1 MNTANRNTLWASIV
15 AEELYRSGVR
25 TICISP
31 GSRSTPLAIAFA
43 ALRSQVEGLEILIH
57 IDERSSSFFAL
68 GLAKVRSEPVV
79 LLCTSG
85 SAAANYYPAIVEAY
99 YSGIPLV
106 ILTADRP
113 PELRDCGAGQTIDQ
127 IKLYGNHVRYFFE
140 VGTPAI
146 SGMRL
151 RYLRSLVGRVVSMAE
166 GKAYTLAG
174 PVHLNFAFAD
184 PLIPVKVTDDLPED
198 LEVSDPTAW
207 HGRQNVERSE
217 QTSDRSPI
225 PSPSQR
231 QAYVQTV
238 TGRMILSTDAIATLA
253 NQITSHPQGVIVVGV
268 YDAPASFAKA
278 VRRLSQATGY
288 PLLAEST
295 GLDRRGAIGHYDS
308 FLRSP
313 QFCQT
318 YAPELAIRF
327 GAMPTSKRYQLWL
340 EQHIQC
346 QQIIVGTGNND
357 PTHGLTQSIY
367 ANPINFCDQL
377 ADYLENYTLP
387 SWRDRDQNKKWRQG
401 FERAESIVSAAIAE
415 FLASVDELFDGKV
428 FAELGKWLP
437 ANTHIYIAS
446 STPIRDLD
454 TFFHSQQP
462 IKVLANRGANGI
474 DGTLSS
480 ALGAAW
486 GCEEPMLLICGDL
499 AFYHDLNGLMAV
511 KKYNVNLT
519 VILLNNDGGGIF
531 DLLPIANFEP
541 PFEELFGTPHGL
553 DFAPIVTAYGGE
565 FVEIKDWQHFQQA
578 VLDSLQRSGTQV
590 LEVKSDRKQNK
601 VLHQML
607 WSRISDLID
616 RSFKAPPQSPM

>member
-1 MNTANRNTLWASIV
+1 MNTANRNTLWAGVV
-15 AEELYRSGVR
+15 AQELYRSGVQ

-43 ALRSQVEGLEILIH
+43 ALRSEAKKLEILIH

-68 GLAKVRSEPVV
+68 GLAKVRSQPVA

-85 SAAANYYPAIVEAY
+85 SAAANYYPAIIEAY
-99 YSGIPLV
+99 YSGVPLI

-140 VGTPAI
+140 VGAPNI
-146 SGMRL
+146 SGQRL
-151 RYLRSLVGRVVSMAE
+151 RYLRSLTARVVAIAE
-166 GKAYTLAG
+166 GKAHSLAG
-174 PVHLNFAFAD
+174 PVHLNFALAEPLTPVNVAD
-184 PLIPVKVTDDLPED
+184 DVPDDLE
-198 LEVSDPTAW
+198 ETDPSAW
-207 HGRQNVERSE
+207 FGRQDAD
-217 QTSDRSPI
+217 QDP
-225 PSPSQR
+225 
-231 QAYVQTV
+231 AYHQTV
-238 TGRMILSTDAIATLA
+238 TGRIMLSTDAIATLA
-253 NQITSHPQGVIVVGV
+253 NQITSHPRGVIVVGV
-268 YDAPASFAKA
+268 YEATPSFAKA
-278 VRRLSQATGY
+278 VQKLAQATGY

-295 GLDRRGAIGHYDS
+295 GLDRHGAIGHYDS

-318 YAPELAIRF
+318 HAPELVVRF

-346 QQIIVGTGNND
+346 QQILVGANNND

-367 ANPINFCDQL
+367 ANPVNFCEQL

-387 SWRDRDQNKKWRQG
+387 IWRDREPNKKWRQG
-401 FERAESIVSAAIAE
+401 FDRAESMVSVAIAE
-415 FLASVDELFDGKV
+415 FLSSINYLFDGKV

-446 STPIRDLD
+446 SMPIRDLD

-486 GCEEPMLLICGDL
+486 GCDQPMLLICGDL

-511 KKYNVNLT
+511 KKYNINLT

-531 DLLPIANFEP
+531 EMLPIANFEP
-541 PFEELFGTPHGL
+541 PFEELFGTSHGL

-565 FVEIKDWQHFQQA
+565 HIEIQDWSHFQQA

-601 VLHQML
+601 LLHQTL
-607 WSRISDLID
+607 WSKIADLID
-616 RSFKAPPQSPM
+616 RSFT